1 MIYKEEVFSREWRFL
16 GQPISPGISVGKML
30 LLSETEVTISELT
43 LAYEE
48 VEYEIN
54 RYYKALRN
62 SHSDI
67 ISLQKQAEKQRG
79 GDEIVSILKSHIDI
93 IKDPIL
99 TEDVVNAIRKRC
111 KNAEYVFS
119 SIIGEIEEKFI
130 KSGKQFLSERV
141 QDIQDVS
148 KRIIGYL
155 CSQGKESFRSFSKNL
170 IIFSKEMAPSMVAE
184 VNTSFIKA
192 IVTEKGSHT
201 SHTAIV
207 CRAKGIPYVSHI
219 DFSKFISSIRKTGS
233 ISVIVDGNEGDVIVN
248 PSPQTLDYYYKKSR
262 LLDSGNLVVTPIS
275 TKKII
280 KGVAELKI
288 SANVDSIDQVNHL
301 KLFFPDTGIGLF
313 RSEFLALRQKDFPCE
328 ESQFSVYKTLAQHM
342 PSSSVVRAFDLGDD
356 KIFLNQE
363 KNKKFMDNYRA
374 IRFLLNNEEIF
385 KTQIRAILRAT
396 AFGSLRL
403 LLPMITDII
412 EVRKTRVLIEQVK
425 EELTRKKEAFVEKN
439 FSVGCMIEVPSAV
452 MCIDSLSKES
462 DFFSIGTNDLSQ
474 FTLGI
479 SREKQAPTYLSSLL
493 HPSLIRMIKLV
504 IDGANSYNIPLSVCG
519 EASKEQ
525 DLLPIFLGLGIKELS
540 VPLNYLD
547 NIHQAIR
554 NIDIQKAQSLAKES
568 LLTCSQKELEECL
581 NKFKNNSSNIQ

>member
-1 MIYKEEVFSREWRFL
+1 MISKEEVFCQERRFL

-43 LAYEE
+43 LPYEE
-48 VEYEIN
+48 VEYEIK

-119 SIIGEIEEKFI
+119 SIIGELEEKFI
-130 KSGKQFLSERV
+130 KSGKHFLSERV

-155 CSQGKESFRSFSKNL
+155 CFQGKESFRSFSKNL
-170 IIFSKEMAPSMVAE
+170 VIFSKEMTPSMVAE

-192 IVTEKGSHT
+192 IVTEKGSNT

-219 DFSKFISSIRKTGS
+219 DFSKFISSIQDTVA
-233 ISVIVDGNEGDVIVN
+233 ISVIVDGNVGDVIFN

-262 LLDSGNLVVTPIS
+262 LVDSSNLVLSPIT

-280 KGVAELKI
+280 KGVTELKI
-288 SANVDSIDQVNHL
+288 SANVDNIDQVSQL

-313 RSEFLALRQKDFPCE
+313 RSEFLALREKDFPCE
-328 ESQFSVYKTLAQHM
+328 ESQFFIYKTLAQHT

-356 KIFLNQE
+356 KIFLNKE
-363 KNKKFMDNYRA
+363 MNKKFIDNYRA
-374 IRFLLNNEEIF
+374 IRFLLENEEIF

-403 LLPMITDII
+403 LLPMITDIT

-425 EELTRKKEAFVEKN
+425 EDLTQKKEAFVEKN
-439 FSVGCMIEVPSAV
+439 LSLGCMIEVPSAV
-452 MCIDSLSKES
+452 MCIDSLSKEC

-479 SREKQAPTYLSSLL
+479 SREKQAPVYLNSLL

-504 IDGANSYNIPLSVCG
+504 IDGTSSYNVPLSICG
-519 EASKEQ
+519 EASKEK

-540 VPLNYLD
+540 VSMNYLD
-547 NIHQAIR
+547 SIHQSIR
-554 NIDIQKAQSLAKES
+554 NVDIQKAQSLAKES
-568 LLTCSQKELEECL
+568 LLACSQKELEECL
-581 NKFKNNSSNIQ
+581 NKFKNCSSNT